1 MKTERAIGISNVEDS
16 NKSKTKK
23 AVSQSTLDV
32 MFWMLEE
39 SNSESLQKQGTKIL
53 MTHFDSLEE
62 AIKYRSD
69 LEAEQFTLTHLF
81 DKFPESREALGLA

>member
-1 MKTERAIGISNVEDS
+1 MERAIGISNKEDN
-16 NKSKTKK
+16 NKDETKK

-39 SNSESLQKQGTKIL
+39 SNSESLKQQGTKIL

-69 LEAEQFTLTHLF
+69 LEAEQFTLEHLF
-81 DKFPESREALGLA
+81 TKYPESRQVLGLS